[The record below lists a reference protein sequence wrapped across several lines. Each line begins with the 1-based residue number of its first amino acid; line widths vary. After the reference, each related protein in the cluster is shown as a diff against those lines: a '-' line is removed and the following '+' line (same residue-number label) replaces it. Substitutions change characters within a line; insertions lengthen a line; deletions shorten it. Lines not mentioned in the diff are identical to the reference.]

1 VVIAMA
7 ERTVRFRTPP
17 DDPEGVHLALASLWE
32 ERADVDEMDRM
43 MFETALVE
51 LVSNVIQH
59 ATATTTIRCRLDI
72 AVGDDALSAVLVDTA
87 DPPDVDTGPRAMPDE
102 FAESGRG
109 LPFIQA
115 LVDDFQYERSEGR
128 NVWTITKNRSQ
139 GAP

>member
-1 VVIAMA
+1 MAVA
-7 ERTVRFRTPP
+7 ERTVRFHTPP
-17 DDPEGVHLALASLWE
+17 DDPDAVYAALASLWH

-43 MFETALVE
+43 MFDTALVE

-59 ATATTTIRCRLDI
+59 AMSTTTVMCRLHI
-72 AVGDDALSAVLVDTA
+72 AAGDDELSAVLVDTGE
-87 DPPDVDTGPRAMPDE
+87 PPDIDIGPRAMPDE

-109 LPFIQA
+109 LAFIQA

-128 NVWTITKNRSQ
+128 NVWTITKIRSQ